1 MNNVYKIF
9 LFEFKNKFKEKSIM
23 ISAIIMISMIFIG
36 TFIPSIVNKVTNKTE
51 EEKIKEE
58 TKEMEKVGIIINDK
72 EIEPFVLNEQLKQAK
87 KYSNEEDLIND
98 IKSKEIKMGFVIL
111 NDTNYKILRSG
122 SDHTFSNINDYG
134 IKDNLSIYAKNKFY
148 NKHNIDPKLV
158 KEAEKIEITSTIED
172 IGKNAENNYFIAY
185 IGTFVIYFIIIMF
198 GVAVSTSIAR
208 EKNDRTMELLITNT
222 SSTSLIVGKVF
233 ASLVFSIGQII
244 VMLLVGI
251 LGVYINKA
259 SYPPNILNI
268 LVQNVSPS
276 LIVVFLTFSFFGC
289 LMYFFVYAALGS
301 LVSRVEDVNN
311 AIGPIQT
318 IFVIAFI
325 ISVTGMSTPNS
336 PILIVSSF
344 IPFTSPMAMFVR
356 YSMTVVPTMEVII
369 SLVLLIITTILLAIL
384 SIKIYRQATL
394 NYGNKLSLMKVL
406 KSIK

>member
-158 KEAEKIEITSTIED
+158 KEAEK
-172 IGKNAENNYFIAY
+172 
-185 IGTFVIYFIIIMF
+185 
-198 GVAVSTSIAR
+198 
-208 EKNDRTMELLITNT
+208 
-222 SSTSLIVGKVF
+222 
-233 ASLVFSIGQII
+233 
-244 VMLLVGI
+244 
-251 LGVYINKA
+251 
-259 SYPPNILNI
+259 
-268 LVQNVSPS
+268 
-276 LIVVFLTFSFFGC
+276 
-289 LMYFFVYAALGS
+289 
-301 LVSRVEDVNN
+301 
-311 AIGPIQT
+311 
-318 IFVIAFI
+318 
-325 ISVTGMSTPNS
+325 
-336 PILIVSSF
+336 
-344 IPFTSPMAMFVR
+344 
-356 YSMTVVPTMEVII
+356 
-369 SLVLLIITTILLAIL
+369 
-384 SIKIYRQATL
+384 
-394 NYGNKLSLMKVL
+394 
-406 KSIK
+406 